1 MAEKSAW
8 RTQGSSPAPR
18 HPQGQ
23 ETIRELSKAWETI
36 SKTKAAL
43 RHIENKLDVAPTSTA
58 VFDIVMDTK
67 KPLTSATR
75 KISRK
80 DGRYLED
87 STSYISKSSHPN
99 KSRREKSSRSP
110 LRVTTL
116 ESNVKSTSH
125 VGFTEPLASYWEAV
139 STQPTTSERGAM
151 RPVSSLDVGGQ
162 EEREFDST
170 RSSAVDETS
179 VRYLNDRPAIDALD
193 DRLQGPYRDICGS
206 ALLTD
211 HKGVRPHE
219 TSQPPPSFSPS
230 SLRLETL
237 KRRQPDSKLEKLKER
252 IRRQWELS
260 GERDV
265 REHFPSSV
273 NYTETITIAKT
284 RKVTSAPPA
293 PVYRGFNPPET
304 KIRTP
309 DGKLWQEE
317 DFHNLS
323 AQLYGALLPPPEV
336 GISSNDKSR
345 LKRTSRTVR
354 KVQRLGGAGG
364 PGSPESKTGKGHI
377 ISTSS
382 WRDGQKLVKQILG
395 PAPKLE
401 KESKALSSDRPAD
414 KRTLSS
420 DRQMGKRAVSS
431 DRNADKRPVPS
442 ERQREK
448 RPISSD
454 KQTDRRGLSTERPMD
469 HQDRVNKS
477 ASSSERSESGHHVDK
492 SHRGPTHS
500 TNSVNGNNTKPHVPL
515 DDHMESAEVKKDFL
529 PLEIRGILDDLQ
541 LDSGIDVPKQTRSRS
556 HSPTKRKPE
565 KGHVAEEPQISS
577 KRRHYDTEQVRLY
590 ILRQQEERKK
600 RQSEE
605 RKAQRQAEEQKTKR
619 LRELYQKQKEAF
631 GKARSVSPCQRLQDR
646 EAQEPIFNQSLE
658 PNLHQPQ
665 ETHPRALPGQA
676 WPDPTAQE
684 KQFKPMYQPSGESDK
699 ENKGQERPPSA
710 SSSSDL
716 SLSEPLQPLLRS
728 DLVDT
733 FCRQTDRL
741 TPRVPLPQSLSQA
754 PGGAGISSKHLT
766 LPKDFESLL
775 NPRKSTTNVIPEAH
789 KMVVQGKPTSNNFRS
804 KLDRIEA
811 LKATAVSLS
820 TRIESE
826 AKKLAEG
833 SLTYQSTWSTDPGP
847 QAKNAWKKPDSPPER
862 EGGEDAYSSRIQKM
876 LGTCT
881 SHFSQENL
889 PGANNLYKRLP
900 DEFHP
905 HTATS
910 GGRCEVRGEERPS
923 TQRDGYGRPSE
934 IPNTQYGQDNKT
946 SPSHNSSTSS
956 ISEGPLLSEGS
967 LSEGEGVPSRGSPL
981 NPAEA
986 LKTKEFCIGET
997 KPFEPIAEF
1006 QREADNYQPL
1016 PASSI
1021 GSQVKGPWEELAKGS
1036 PHSVINIFTKSYQL
1050 YGKGL
1055 DGRLEE
1061 RSPELQ
1067 PLYAATSPRDSIS
1080 YADDFN
1086 SSTIS
1091 EAATDTPT
1099 VLQPSVDTSASSVK
1113 EELPIMN
1120 SGSEVMS
1127 PHSSGACSAASS
1139 PASSS
1144 SQRGNKQRKLMQNSA
1159 QLPLEH
1165 DQNSSGSEH
1174 KGQGSKPAQAMS
1186 PGRERSAGSDTDS
1199 TMGDLSSRSMASL
1212 LSDSGRALRSHHS
1225 SAKDTGGRVPTPPGQ
1240 FTTAVPGPQPSG
1252 LGQGS
1257 IRFSPAGLQQ
1267 RMSAELNYL
1276 SAMEESMRQLYDVER
1291 ARGISLAQQE
1301 TVSLAQILKVHT
1313 TFLPEGP
1320 GWMLAHH
1327 LITSFSWPLQAQQ
1340 QRHEQ
1345 NMATLRLQAEQE
1357 AQASLRQLEE
1367 ARQKSA
1373 QTQAEML
1380 QRFQKTPETPTPQ
1393 RAHRIQEDVDR
1404 GYLSPASSD
1413 PIVTSV
1419 IDQQKR
1425 QQWPHGSRKKGPHS
1439 VSPSSQPTSS
1449 SSSFRE
1455 HPHSSGHDSPPA
1467 PSVMDVTL
1475 NHSELEESIAE
1486 ELVSPGRF
1494 SLTEDST
1501 PTLEEK
1507 GTSSAL
1513 PVDEEGIE
1521 ELSFRSLLPSEAH
1534 RRGSL
1539 ERQRSQRHESDEES
1553 TPDKELSGPFSS
1565 GQDSFWRFTME
1576 MVQQYMQEGEMR
1588 STHQAA
1594 LLRLRQRALKDKTKA
1609 ELAWLE
1615 HQKRRLRDKG
1625 EDDKMP
1631 PLRKRQRGL
1640 LLRLQQEQA
1649 EIKRLQEANKAARR
1663 ERQLIL
1669 KQQEEIQRI
1678 QNSTLRLQ
1686 EKLKSAES
1694 GQLEL
1699 PSEGEIQPSSVSS
1712 HVPSDAES
1720 RSPSPVSV
1728 SGSETS
1734 SIMQKLRKMHSH
1746 MDAKFL
1752 TKREQQLVQRR
1763 LHAQELL
1770 EWKRR
1775 LDAEELEIRCI
1786 EKQALAAWE
1795 SQRVKTKSQSTEAE
1809 EKVVG
1814 EKERSEGS
1822 PVPLSPAI
1830 HTKSSRSPIPQHV
1843 LSESI
1848 EPSTIDEHIE
1858 EQSGEHSSISEDL
1871 VASSPS
1877 KESPPRS
1884 GKSTGQAESS
1894 TGSAKTGRHIPRRP
1908 QQLSHSWCEESLSMT
1923 HSETVSDQSDIES
1936 RIRALKEELKKRKSV
1951 VDNLKREQKRRQK
1964 ERLRAQEA
1972 VLLQQLQSYDEFI
1985 QKTQAELSGEQGT
1998 TPSPKS
2004 SPKAAMTIREASI
2017 AIPASPHRSDGTP
2030 IWKSVNENERLV
2042 ECSSESYGSFSPE
2055 RSLSSRREVEAEHIL
2070 EQSVHASSVPLA
2082 SREDV
2087 PAAHQSSLL
2096 SPPFGN
2102 QLPSSTHDSP
2112 VSSIASEIHEEVLE
2126 THSHLSISP
2135 PPALC
2140 LDLRSPTP
2148 EGSPSPH
2155 KDQSYSD
2162 DFEASAPM
2170 KHSVSE
2176 TPREELEASYTT
2188 SPGRDVP
2195 SEGPSK
2201 DDEEHSECWSGSPHS
2216 QGILELNPPLQEP
2229 PLYSETT
2236 DPLAG
2241 FLLGDRVLVSGVQP
2255 GTLHFKGET
2264 QFAEGVW
2271 AGIELDRPE
2280 GNNDGAHG
2288 GRRYFTC
2295 PHQHGIFAPPHKIS
2309 HLSEEK
2315 QSPPHTNRYDSSDGR
2330 SAEHKEEIDRCLSP
2344 TSVEAHEPKT
2354 MEMTPLQSTVSN
2366 VPELCSTAL
2375 EDKFNTHDTQLDIP
2389 TETTTPEESKKPHT
2403 PLLDRLVKE
2412 EHRLPTFNKQ
2422 AQEVSTV
2429 TESVLEVC
2437 LTDTISHLRNI
2448 RRQREERIR
2457 QSNQELRRSSIALLY
2472 SKKEEVLNT
2481 DTHPQPLPVFDVHGQ
2496 QDLPKHSAELGPS
2509 HSLLT
2514 VLGEESDWF
2523 GEDFGLRSRRTQQRK
2538 LEHFPS
2544 AEPTPEPCLLVP
2556 HPEPAPEPFQALP
2569 QPEPIMTVP
2578 HTAPE
2583 VEQLVHLAAEE
2594 LWRWKQQSGDLE
2606 EIRTRYTQ
2614 IGDDEQDLANCA
2626 YKEVLFDLTLHIF
2639 EEMCSPDPRESQPLW
2654 KKPPRVTPSYT
2665 RRVKDPRNFQEVK
2678 SFLTDEVLSLLNL
2691 KKEPNHKTDWQ
2702 RMIKFGR
2709 KKRDRVDHILVQ
2721 ELHEEEAQWV
2731 NYDEDELFVKMQLA
2745 DGIFEALVRDT
2756 VHVLQCI
2763 QEKKNRPLLV

>member
-716 SLSEPLQPLLRS
+716 SLSEPLQPLL
-728 DLVDT
+728 
-733 FCRQTDRL
+733 
-741 TPRVPLPQSLSQA
+741 
-754 PGGAGISSKHLT
+754 
-766 LPKDFESLL
+766 
-775 NPRKSTTNVIPEAH
+775 
-789 KMVVQGKPTSNNFRS
+789 
-804 KLDRIEA
+804 
-811 LKATAVSLS
+811 
-820 TRIESE
+820 
-826 AKKLAEG
+826 
-833 SLTYQSTWSTDPGP
+833 
-847 QAKNAWKKPDSPPER
+847 
-862 EGGEDAYSSRIQKM
+862 
-876 LGTCT
+876 
-881 SHFSQENL
+881 
-889 PGANNLYKRLP
+889 
-900 DEFHP
+900 
-905 HTATS
+905 
-910 GGRCEVRGEERPS
+910 
-923 TQRDGYGRPSE
+923 
-934 IPNTQYGQDNKT
+934 
-946 SPSHNSSTSS
+946 
-956 ISEGPLLSEGS
+956 
-967 LSEGEGVPSRGSPL
+967 
-981 NPAEA
+981 
-986 LKTKEFCIGET
+986 
-997 KPFEPIAEF
+997 
-1006 QREADNYQPL
+1006 
-1016 PASSI
+1016 
-1021 GSQVKGPWEELAKGS
+1021 
-1036 PHSVINIFTKSYQL
+1036 
-1050 YGKGL
+1050 
-1055 DGRLEE
+1055 
-1061 RSPELQ
+1061 
-1067 PLYAATSPRDSIS
+1067 
-1080 YADDFN
+1080 
-1086 SSTIS
+1086 
-1091 EAATDTPT
+1091 
-1099 VLQPSVDTSASSVK
+1099 SVDTSASSVK

-1301 TVSLAQILKVHT
+1301 TVSLAQILK
-1313 TFLPEGP
+1313 
-1320 GWMLAHH
+1320 
-1327 LITSFSWPLQAQQ
+1327 AQQ

-1455 HPHSSGHDSPPA
+1455 HPHSSSGHDSPPA

>member
-716 SLSEPLQPLLRS
+716 SLSEPLQPLL
-728 DLVDT
+728 
-733 FCRQTDRL
+733 
-741 TPRVPLPQSLSQA
+741 
-754 PGGAGISSKHLT
+754 
-766 LPKDFESLL
+766 
-775 NPRKSTTNVIPEAH
+775 
-789 KMVVQGKPTSNNFRS
+789 
-804 KLDRIEA
+804 
-811 LKATAVSLS
+811 
-820 TRIESE
+820 
-826 AKKLAEG
+826 
-833 SLTYQSTWSTDPGP
+833 
-847 QAKNAWKKPDSPPER
+847 
-862 EGGEDAYSSRIQKM
+862 
-876 LGTCT
+876 
-881 SHFSQENL
+881 
-889 PGANNLYKRLP
+889 
-900 DEFHP
+900 
-905 HTATS
+905 
-910 GGRCEVRGEERPS
+910 
-923 TQRDGYGRPSE
+923 
-934 IPNTQYGQDNKT
+934 
-946 SPSHNSSTSS
+946 
-956 ISEGPLLSEGS
+956 
-967 LSEGEGVPSRGSPL
+967 
-981 NPAEA
+981 
-986 LKTKEFCIGET
+986 
-997 KPFEPIAEF
+997 
-1006 QREADNYQPL
+1006 
-1016 PASSI
+1016 
-1021 GSQVKGPWEELAKGS
+1021 
-1036 PHSVINIFTKSYQL
+1036 
-1050 YGKGL
+1050 
-1055 DGRLEE
+1055 
-1061 RSPELQ
+1061 
-1067 PLYAATSPRDSIS
+1067 
-1080 YADDFN
+1080 
-1086 SSTIS
+1086 
-1091 EAATDTPT
+1091 
-1099 VLQPSVDTSASSVK
+1099 SVDTSASSVK

-1455 HPHSSGHDSPPA
+1455 HPHSSSGHDSPPA